1 MVQDLESDSD
11 NEVIVPDGS
20 NVLKTTDGEA
30 EVVDEEDSEMGD
42 CDADVKVYCRIR
54 GLMPWEDHKLGVKWQ
69 NNQVINY
76 GQSTRATKYEFS
88 SVLGPEID
96 NDETFNTSAKPLV
109 DEVIKGFHSILIA
122 YGQTGS
128 GKTYTMCGKPFTK
141 NGKDLIGMEKMKVIG
156 MISRSLQA
164 FLDHPQVTEVRL
176 KAIEVYGSH
185 PSKIKLYDLFH
196 EKNQN
201 PSWNEKV
208 GYGTMNVTKQA
219 TALNVVSQK
228 DSIELIQKAHAASH
242 YAVTSKNPDS
252 SRGHIVFIAD
262 VTSTNIHGDESH
274 TASMAF
280 VDLAGSEGESALGS
294 DFAQRVSQAT
304 LLARRLEAGCINM
317 GLSDLQL
324 IFAELINKGRLKD
337 TSGRGLRRILKHY
350 LHNEV
355 HLAVIF
361 TLSPAFDHCSAS
373 EATLK
378 FAYVACQLKTSPLQV
393 KKKADWP
400 SIVVRLEKEIVYL
413 KELSNSCKEETDEA
427 KQRLESVIEANAKFL
442 ESNDSQEFIQVLEE
456 ADLMQLFDDKF
467 AGRMKTDEQMT
478 QKPSFGKRDRRPHFE
493 RTMTTEER
501 MSDFLEEVHCTIEDE
516 LEFQASD
523 SIIIQTDDDID
534 TFGDAFNDDM
544 FSHDILSHEEYD
556 NQVAE
561 EFIEETGIGLMAFSE
576 NPTILELST
585 ANTILKMKLKIE
597 QIMSGR
603 ADPTEMIHDA
613 FDLMDKNGDGLIDR
627 DEFKDVVDSLAIDLE
642 DTDLNELF
650 DKVDEDKNGV
660 LDKQE
665 VRTILIPELVKL
677 MGGANPAQIQA
688 KVQELQREAVLHRK
702 RTVELGN
709 IIEQIKI
716 EKEKLRISANNSAK
730 SAAAAIRQLQTNVKE
745 LQVNLEEA
753 KQATVVEIDVSSDTE
768 MILKGTEKII
778 QLDRSKVGDAFV
790 GVKSADQIHML
801 LVVSGRICCIFAAL
815 CIIAS
820 AILGIFISPLIEAI
834 VFFTA
839 MLILGGGVWMV
850 LSKSILAKL
859 LKNFEV
865 YQILFY
871 WTACCWTRSDDVLHF
886 LLFGLSLVLGSPLIA
901 FVDAA
906 PRELTADLVLIV
918 GSSFFIY
925 FSIITATMFTSSKD
939 NHERVGAV
947 HLSYQTIY
955 VFCAIH
961 LMLILGKTIGK
972 FCRDSTRFLM
982 WKSSLRIEQLV
993 FFE

>member
-11 NEVIVPDGS
+11 NEVIVPDE
-20 NVLKTTDGEA
+20 VQKKTDGVKE
-30 EVVDEEDSEMGD
+30 ENDDEDSEIGD
-42 CDADVKVYCRIR
+42 CDADVKVFCRIR

-88 SVLGPEID
+88 NVLGPEVD
-96 NDETFNTSAKPLV
+96 NDETFNTTAKPLV

-141 NGKDLIGMEKMKVIG
+141 NGNDLIGMDKMKVVG

-219 TALNVVSQK
+219 TALDVASQK

-242 YAVTSKNPDS
+242 YAFTAKNPDS

-262 VTSTNIHGDESH
+262 VTSTNIHGDERH

-280 VDLAGSEGESALGS
+280 VDLAGSEGESALGN
-294 DFAQRVSQAT
+294 DFAQKVSQAT

-324 IFAELINKGRLKD
+324 IFSELINKGRLKD

-378 FAYVACQLKTSPLQV
+378 FAYVACQLKTSPMQV

-400 SIVVRLEKEIVYL
+400 NIVVRLEKEIEYL
-413 KELSNSCKEETDEA
+413 TGLSQSCKEETDEA
-427 KQRLESVIEANAKFL
+427 KQRLESVVNANAKFL
-442 ESNDSQEFIQVLEE
+442 EGNDSQELIKILEE
-456 ADLMQLFDDKF
+456 ANLMQLFDDKF
-467 AGRMKTDEQMT
+467 AGRTKTDEQITM
-478 QKPSFGKRDRRPHFE
+478 KPSFGKRDRRPHFE

-501 MSDFLEEVHCTIEDE
+501 MNDFLEEVHNTIEEE

-523 SIIIQTDDDID
+523 SIVIHNDDDEA
-534 TFGDAFNDDM
+534 FGDAFTDEM
-544 FSHDILSHEEYD
+544 FSHDILSHEDYD

-561 EFIEETGIGLMAFSE
+561 EFIEQTGIGMPAFSE
-576 NPTILELST
+576 NPTLLELST

-642 DTDLNELF
+642 DTDLDELF
-650 DKVDEDKNGV
+650 DLVDEDKNGV

-677 MGGANPAQIQA
+677 MGGANHAQVQA

-702 RTVELGN
+702 RMVELGS
-709 IIEQIKI
+709 IIEKIKI

-730 SAAAAIRQLQTNVKE
+730 SAAAAIRQLQKNVTE
-745 LQVNLEEA
+745 LQVHLEQA
-753 KQATVVEIDVSSDTE
+753 KQASVVEIDVNSDTE
-768 MILKGTEKII
+768 MILKGTEKIV

-790 GVKSADQIHML
+790 GVKSADRIHML
-801 LVVSGRICCIFAAL
+801 FVVAGRVLCIFAAL

-820 AILGIFISPLIEAI
+820 AVLGILIGPLIEAI

-839 MLILGGGVWMV
+839 MLILGGGLWMV

-859 LKNFEV
+859 LKNWEV

-886 LLFGLSLVLGSPLIA
+886 LLFGLSLILGSPLIA

-918 GSSFFIY
+918 GTSLFIY
-925 FSIITATMFTSSKD
+925 FLIITATMFTSSDDSHKKL
-939 NHERVGAV
+939 GSV

-961 LMLILGKTIGK
+961 LMLILMKTIGK
-972 FCRDSTRFLM
+972 FCRDSTRFLL